1 MAYSVAMQ
9 RHEIGIRMA
18 LGAEKGQVVGAV
30 IRKGLALIA
39 AGMIIG
45 LLASLALA
53 RLIASQL
60 WGVSATDPW
69 TYSGVAVVVM
79 ASGVTACLL
88 PASRAAKV
96 DPVQALRHE

>member
-1 MAYSVAMQ
+1 
-9 RHEIGIRMA
+9 MA
-18 LGAEKGQVVGAV
+18 LGAEKSQVVGAV
-30 IRKGLALIA
+30 IRKGLVLIL

-88 PASRAAKV
+88 PAIRAATV
-96 DPVQALRHE
+96 DPVQVLRHE